1 MKRIG
6 IFTYDFYPIIGGQG
20 RHIIELYH
28 RIYNKK
34 GFLIFSPNANNLKN
48 HKTLFNFT
56 TKLGKHLLYSFLL
69 NFKIKGLIKK
79 YNLDIIHLHCGPGGT
94 LILKKS
100 KSKFICTV
108 HHTYYQ
114 QQEYVPS
121 QKWKYFLYLL
131 EKKMYK
137 NADKLVMVSEDTKK
151 VLIKN
156 HGVFPSKIEVI
167 PNGVDFKKFKK
178 NKRIKKIKNSLL
190 FVGRLDKRKGID
202 FLVKTIPFIK
212 KEIPDIKLFVIGDG
226 KMRKKLEKY
235 VRNNDI
241 ESNVKFLGFVPN
253 SYLLRW
259 YNRCQLTIVPSVFE
273 GFGLTVIE
281 SLACGT
287 PVIATNVD
295 GIRSIIKNNKNGIL
309 VEYGNK
315 KELAGQVVRL
325 LNNPSLRKEFSIEG
339 LKTIKE
345 KFDWDEIT
353 LKTLKVY
360 KNVKY

>member
-1 MKRIG
+1 MKNIG

-20 RHIIELYH
+20 RHLIELYH

-34 GFLIFSPNANNLKN
+34 GFLIFSPNTNNLKN
-48 HKTLFNFT
+48 HKTLFDFT
-56 TKLGKHLLYSFLL
+56 MKLGKHLLYSFLL
-69 NFKIKGLIKK
+69 NFKINGLIKK
-79 YNLDIIHLHCGPGGT
+79 YNLDIIHLHCGPGG
-94 LILKKS
+94 LLMPKKPMA
-100 KSKFICTV
+100 KFICTV
-108 HHTYYQ
+108 HHTYFQ
-114 QQEYVPS
+114 QQKYILS
-121 QKWKYFLYLL
+121 QKWKYFLYIL

-137 NADKLVMVSEDTKK
+137 NSDKVVVVSEDTKQ

-156 HGVFPSKIEVI
+156 YGVFPSKIEVI

-178 NKRIKKIKNSLL
+178 NKGIKKFKNSLL

-226 KMRKKLEKY
+226 KIRKKLEKF

-241 ESNVKFLGFVPN
+241 ESNIKFLGFIPDL
-253 SYLLRW
+253 YLPKW
-259 YNRCQLTIVPSVFE
+259 YSICQLTIVPSIFE

-295 GIRSIIKNNKNGIL
+295 GIRDIIKNNKNGIL
-309 VEYGNK
+309 VKYNNK
-315 KELAGQVVRL
+315 KELTAQVVRL
-325 LNNPSLRKEFSIEG
+325 LNNSSLRKEFSIKG
-339 LKTIKE
+339 LKSIKE
-345 KFDWDEIT
+345 KFNWDKIA
-353 LKTLKVY
+353 LKTLEIY
-360 KNVKY
+360 KNVIC